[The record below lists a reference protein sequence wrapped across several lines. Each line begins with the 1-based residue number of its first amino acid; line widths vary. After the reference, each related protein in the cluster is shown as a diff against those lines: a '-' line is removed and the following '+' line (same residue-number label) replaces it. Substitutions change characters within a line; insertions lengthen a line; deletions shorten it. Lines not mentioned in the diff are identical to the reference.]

1 MYVLVYAKRWNINT
15 FLVHLS
21 HVNIGISCTNTIN
34 PKKKSLNTSCAEVI
48 PMKKTTRKKMKKN
61 NNNNKENTL
70 FNDFRCFHLS
80 SSVFFLVFYHLFR
93 YSLSGI
99 FIWALQVV
107 FTISTQHNIIGAKQ
121 NAHQNKIKTYAAT
134 KWKHRK
140 YGYIILGKCLVII
153 NLWLHRRTLF
163 VLLYS
168 SFPKKPLYWL
178 IYWNHI
184 RYRLILENPLN
195 TKLPLCNIKQFV
207 LHVPFELPDLVKVN
221 IQMKFLTLL
230 LLDLCNFEE
239 KQVRS

>member
-1 MYVLVYAKRWNINT
+1 MIFVVFIWVLR
-15 FLVHLS
+15 F
-21 HVNIGISCTNTIN
+21 
-34 PKKKSLNTSCAEVI
+34 
-48 PMKKTTRKKMKKN
+48 
-61 NNNNKENTL
+61 
-70 FNDFRCFHLS
+70 
-80 SSVFFLVFYHLFR
+80 FFLVFYHLFR

-207 LHVPFELPDLVKVN
+207 LHMPFELPDLVKVN
-221 IQMKFLTLL
+221 IQMKFLTLF